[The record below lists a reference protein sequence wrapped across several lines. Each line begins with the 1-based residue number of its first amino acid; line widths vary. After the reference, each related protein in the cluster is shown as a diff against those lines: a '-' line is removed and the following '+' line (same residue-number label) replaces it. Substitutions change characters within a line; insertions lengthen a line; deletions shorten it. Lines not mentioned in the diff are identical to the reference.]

1 MSDSTLSEHVI
12 LITGAGNG
20 LGAAVAKAY
29 ACQGATVILLDKDLP
44 GLESTYDAITP
55 AALKQPAIYPLDF
68 KGASLDDYADLVSTI
83 ESSFGRL
90 DILVHCAATLG
101 QLAPIEHQD
110 PQAWAETLHVNLT
123 APFLL
128 TQACLPLMK
137 KQTKATILFTTDQH
151 KNKAYWAGYGISKAG
166 IEALVKQL
174 QDELETAGKIHV
186 HCIDPGQFQSQL
198 LSQSF
203 PALDPNDFP
212 LPDEAISAYL
222 TLLK

>member
-1 MSDSTLSEHVI
+1 MSNRTLSEHVI
-12 LITGAGNG
+12 LVTGAGNG

-29 ACQGATVILLDKDLP
+29 AYQGATVILLDKDLS
-44 GLESTYDAITP
+44 GLEATYDAIYP
-55 AALKQPAIYPLDF
+55 AYKKPAIYPLDL
-68 KGASLDDYADLVSTI
+68 KGASLDDYADLVSAI

-90 DILVHCAATLG
+90 DVLVHCAAALG
-101 QLAPIEHQD
+101 QIAPIEHQD

-137 KQTKATILFTTDQH
+137 KRTKAVILFTSDQH
-151 KNKAYWAGYGISKAG
+151 KDKAYWAGYGISKAG

-174 QDELETAGKIHV
+174 QDELETAGQVHV
-186 HCIDPGQFQSQL
+186 HCINPGQFQSQL

-212 LPDEAISAYL
+212 MPEEAISPYL
-222 TLLK
+222 TLIR